1 METLR
6 TQVVEIMFI
15 SANPA
20 VQGPVLQSQI
30 AVDSMAMPPLF
41 AGSTLD

>member
-1 METLR
+1 M
-6 TQVVEIMFI
+6 VEIMFM

-20 VQGPVLQSQI
+20 VQGPVLQSQM

-41 AGSTLD
+41 SGSTLD